1 MPDPSRKSLM
11 SDLEL
16 VEYAE
21 FRADKKRRSLRT
33 VKDDTIRDSKVIED
47 RRTGERVTV
56 PNKFIRSRGLSA
68 AFELVHPELFEKY
81 SRTNQ

>member
-56 PNKFIRSRGLSA
+56 PNKFIRSLGLSA